1 MFGSDVLEV
10 VIGLVLVYFIM
21 SVVCS
26 AINEWIA
33 RIFAMRAKTL
43 EAGIGRLLS
52 DDETLKKQIYDHPL
66 VKGLSRKGWWERELD
81 KQSERV
87 AKVPLLKK
95 MPFPR
100 SSPRPSNLSA
110 RRFALVL
117 FDTLM
122 EAGGR
127 PSINKGAAVPDDNA
141 RSKDVDD
148 KGKSKVLQLGA
159 REVVESLDRGIEGL
173 AAGDEVK
180 RVLRTLLVSAEAQ
193 VDQWDSAVT
202 AFRVSIERWFD
213 DAMDRVSG
221 WYKRKTQL
229 IILGLAV
236 VICLALNVDTFVIAN
251 GLYRDTTLRASI
263 VAAAEARAQQPIPE
277 ETESEL
283 DVSELRGELSELGLP
298 IGWSAQDGDPR
309 SVPSNFVGWVVK
321 LLGVLFTAL
330 AVALGA
336 PFWFDLMN
344 RLVNLRSSGKQPARA
359 AEVGPSVSSIS
370 GSRRSE

>member
-10 VIGLVLVYFIM
+10 VIGLVLIYFIM

-33 RIFAMRAKTL
+33 RIFAMRKKTL
-43 EAGIGRLLS
+43 EAGIGRLLSDS

-81 KQSERV
+81 KQPDRV

-100 SSPRPSNLSA
+100 SSLGPSNLSA

-221 WYKRKTQL
+221 WYKRKAQL

-283 DVSELRGELSELGLP
+283 DVSELKGELSELGLP

-309 SVPSNFVGWVVK
+309 SVPSNFVGWVAK

-336 PFWFDLMN
+336 PFWFDLLN
-344 RLVNLRSSGKQPARA
+344 RLVNLRSSGKQPAKASDVVPGGSA
-359 AEVGPSVSSIS
+359 ASS
-370 GSRRSE
+370 RT